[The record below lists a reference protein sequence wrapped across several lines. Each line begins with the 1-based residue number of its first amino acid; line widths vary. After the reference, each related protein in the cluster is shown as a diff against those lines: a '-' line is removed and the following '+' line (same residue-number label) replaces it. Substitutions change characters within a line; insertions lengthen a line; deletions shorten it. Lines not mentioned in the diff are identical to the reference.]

1 MIGYC
6 VLIWLD
12 YFAISYTNQSDER
25 YFFAALLFVSWA
37 RGITYFRI
45 NASTRYL
52 IKLIFQ
58 VLGDVIPFLIIL
70 LYSVVGFGLAFY
82 VVNWPATLVDYFD
95 SLTTSYLV
103 VIAGWKDPKDTD
115 IYCLIIFL
123 STLLNPIINLNL
135 LISILGDTYG
145 EVSENQEIADAQEL
159 TSMIAEIE
167 TLMFW
172 NRKKNFKTFLQTV
185 EEDCLDNVDDTD
197 ISQQVSS
204 VRTKI
209 FYLQENFKD
218 SKKSLSSLKKQIEE
232 KSDDIMRELKSLNR
246 K

>member
-1 MIGYC
+1 M
-6 VLIWLD
+6 
-12 YFAISYTNQSDER
+12 
-25 YFFAALLFVSWA
+25 
-37 RGITYFRI
+37 
-45 NASTRYL
+45 
-52 IKLIFQ
+52 
-58 VLGDVIPFLIIL
+58 
-70 LYSVVGFGLAFY
+70 
-82 VVNWPATLVDYFD
+82 
-95 SLTTSYLV
+95 
-103 VIAGWKDPKDTD
+103 
-115 IYCLIIFL
+115 
-123 STLLNPIINLNL
+123 